1 MLTVV
6 RSPSGE
12 QEGEGAPKRRRLC
25 VTRSLSD
32 VERMRLRAAL
42 RNLRGLYG
50 TWACLAEVMGMQPR
64 TLRAIASGKY
74 AGSPGTAMRAARA
87 AGTTIERLLGRPVA
101 ADRCPNCGRGA
112 P

>member
-12 QEGEGAPKRRRLC
+12 QEGRGAPKRRRPC

-42 RNLRGLYG
+42 RNLRALYG
-50 TWACLAEVMGMQPR
+50 TWACLAEVMGMPTR
-64 TLRAIASGKY
+64 SIRAIASGQY
-74 AGSPGTAMRAARA
+74 GGSPGTAMRAARA

-101 ADRCPNCGRGA
+101 ADRCPHCGRGA

>member
-1 MLTVV
+1 MLTLVQ
-6 RSPSGE
+6 PPPGG
-12 QEGEGAPKRRRLC
+12 QGGAPSKRRRRLC

-64 TLRAIASGKY
+64 TIRAIASGKY

-101 ADRCPNCGRGA
+101 ADRCPHCGRGA

>member
-1 MLTVV
+1 VQLYLI
-6 RSPSGE
+6 PPDSG
-12 QEGEGAPKRRRLC
+12 QGGRVPTRRRLC

-32 VERMRLRAAL
+32 IERKRLRAAL
-42 RNLRGLYG
+42 KNLRAAYG
-50 TWACLAEVMGMQPR
+50 TWACLAEVMGMPTR
-64 TLRAIASGKY
+64 SIRAIASGQF

-101 ADRCPNCGRGA
+101 ADRCPHCGRGA